1 MAFFQQH
8 GSRGTFVQQT
18 EQAMMKKTAGSL
30 SFSYTNTNTH
40 THAHM
45 VASEDLINKKKN
57 ELPKLY
63 ANNGNLLLLSK
74 TVTGSAGINVAL
86 AAQNALAG
94 LQSISPAQNSCIVK
108 DNLQSED
115 QINIKCCI
123 KTLRGFDS

>member
-1 MAFFQQH
+1 M
-8 GSRGTFVQQT
+8 
-18 EQAMMKKTAGSL
+18 SL
-30 SFSYTNTNTH
+30 SFSHKYTNTH
-40 THAHM
+40 THV
-45 VASEDLINKKKN
+45 VASEDLINKKKS

-74 TVTGSAGINVAL
+74 TVIGSAGINVAL

-123 KTLRGFDS
+123 KTQRGFDS